1 MPFGLGSASVVEFF
15 GISFNEFFAVRL
27 VELVGVAFVV
37 DLSLCCAASVV
48 DSNFD
53 DIELT

>member
-1 MPFGLGSASVVEFF
+1 MPFGRGAASVVEFF

-27 VELVGVAFVV
+27 VELVGVTSVS
-37 DLSLCCAASVV
+37 DLGLCCAASVV